1 MNPLFQ
7 TIASLNS
14 VNTYAKYG
22 RMNYSS
28 AQAIHFVSEDKSA
41 EQMAEQNAQQEYI
54 EKKREE
60 IIASQERAIRGEVGI
75 KLTHRIFNS
84 AEFLELLNKHAEASA
99 KDIEKWIR
107 DGVKINKEY
116 RGAIAIYKSGRLNGN
131 YLLAQGTI
139 SYFKKSKLPASER
152 KYIDALFNLALDAY
166 RQRRNEAAR
175 VNRKIRKYKKKLRD
189 EGYDGEIVVHK
200 VPFDT
205 KVNGRMLGDGVAITE
220 HHKKK

>member
-28 AQAIHFVSEDKSA
+28 AQAIHIMPDDNSDEL
-41 EQMAEQNAQQEYI
+41 MAEQNAEQEYI
-54 EKKREE
+54 EKKRTE
-60 IIASQERAIRGEVGI
+60 IINAQKKAIKGEVGI
-75 KLTHRIFNS
+75 KLTQRIFRS
-84 AEFLELLNKHAEASA
+84 SEFLEILNMHAETSA
-99 KDIEKWIR
+99 RDMEKMLR
-107 DGVKINKEY
+107 DGVKINKDY

-152 KYIDALFNLALDAY
+152 KYIDALFNLSLDTY
-166 RQRRNEAAR
+166 RQRRNEEAR
-175 VNRKIRKYKKKLRD
+175 INRRVRNAKKKLRE
-189 EGYDGEIVVHK
+189 EGYEGEIIVNK
-200 VPFDT
+200 VPYNSKID
-205 KVNGRMLGDGVAITE
+205 GRMVGDGIAVSE
-220 HHKKK
+220 PHPKK

>member
-28 AQAIHFVSEDKSA
+28 AQAIHITPDDNSDEL
-41 EQMAEQNAQQEYI
+41 MAEQNAEQEYI
-54 EKKREE
+54 EKKRAE
-60 IIASQERAIRGEVGI
+60 IINAQKKAIKGEVGI
-75 KLTHRIFNS
+75 KLTQRIFRS
-84 AEFLELLNKHAEASA
+84 SEFLEILNMHAETSA
-99 KDIEKWIR
+99 RDMEKMLR
-107 DGVKINKEY
+107 DGVKINKDY

-152 KYIDALFNLALDAY
+152 KYIDALFNLSLDTY
-166 RQRRNEAAR
+166 RQRRNEEAR
-175 VNRKIRKYKKKLRD
+175 INRRVRNAKRNFAKKVMRGKSLSTKFRTTQRLM
-189 EGYDGEIVVHK
+189 DGWLA
-200 VPFDT
+200 T
-205 KVNGRMLGDGVAITE
+205 A
-220 HHKKK
+220 